1 MDCERR
7 SSLDLST
14 FVHHYT
20 GGEEGGTDSRCV
32 STSFEFRMDDPEQWL
47 LSDSEEEEGADFD
60 PYQCD
65 PQFENEKS
73 RIRETLNL
81 STNAM
86 KRNKKIIGDIHFF
99 WTTFIK
105 EEEKKEKK

>member
-1 MDCERR
+1 
-7 SSLDLST
+7 
-14 FVHHYT
+14 
-20 GGEEGGTDSRCV
+20 
-32 STSFEFRMDDPEQWL
+32 MDDPERWL
-47 LSDSEEEEGADFD
+47 QSDSEEEEGADFD

-99 WTTFIK
+99 CPK
-105 EEEKKEKK
+105 GGPKKGGGSIRLFLPWP